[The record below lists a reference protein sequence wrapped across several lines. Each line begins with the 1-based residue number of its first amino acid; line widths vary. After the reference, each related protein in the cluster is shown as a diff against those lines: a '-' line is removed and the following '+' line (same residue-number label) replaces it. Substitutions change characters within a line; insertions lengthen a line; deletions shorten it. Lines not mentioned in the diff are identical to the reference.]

1 MGIVDLGRAFPVSH
15 GGWVSGGGT
24 GTGGAYE
31 RLSIVRHLGK
41 TWISAIETTEE
52 PTNGSVDWDIMVE
65 DTSEFVKPVVQT
77 VSVGNITSTS
87 ATVTINLQ
95 KFGLVANPNDG
106 VEYRKVG
113 TTTWSRTVTQTPT
126 AIGNIGVGVSGLA
139 LTTNY
144 EVRAFAT
151 DPKNPDILAV
161 GDIETFTT
169 TNNTAPV
176 DGTYNNAPTMLFKNQ
191 TIQVT
196 FSGATDSDG
205 TVTHY
210 VVDQIS
216 SANLTVTTAEVAA
229 GSPHTFNVGA
239 ITADETVTYRIRAKD
254 DANEYSAGRTITCTL
269 KAIAKTQKAIFGY
282 GTNGSQASMTNL
294 VSNTGVVSAD
304 TASLADSQNPLIY
317 GTYVNLNLLPIF
329 AYQKIYFD
337 FFSNSQWEKHLAYS
351 YNANYRDWE
360 TDRKSTRLNSSH
372 RSLSR
377 MPSSA

>member
-15 GGWVSGGGT
+15 GNWVSGGGT

-52 PTNGSVDWDIMVE
+52 PTIVATDWDIMVE
-65 DTSEFVKPVVQT
+65 DTNEFVKPIVNT
-77 VSVGNITSTS
+77 VSVGDITGTS
-87 ATVTINLQ
+87 ASVTINLQ
-95 KFGLVANPNDG
+95 KFGLVAAPSVG
-106 VEYRKVG
+106 VEYRRTG

-139 LTTNY
+139 LSTDY

-151 DPKNPDILAV
+151 DPKNPDILSV

-169 TNNTAPV
+169 TNNAAPV
-176 DGTYNNAPTMLFKNQ
+176 DGTYGNAPTVLFKNQ

-205 TVTHY
+205 IVTHY

-229 GSPHTFNVGA
+229 GSPHTFKVGA
-239 ITADETVTYRIRAKD
+239 ITADGTVTYRIRAKD
-254 DANEYSAGRTITCTL
+254 DANEYSNGVTITCTL
-269 KAIAKTQKAIFGY
+269 KSIVKTQKAIFGY
-282 GTNGSQASMTNL
+282 GFNGGSNVSMTNL

-304 TASLADSQNPLIY
+304 TTGV
-317 GTYVNLNLLPIF
+317 GTARHSPAAAGY
-329 AYQKIYFD
+329 
-337 FFSNSQWEKHLAYS
+337 
-351 YNANYRDWE
+351 
-360 TDRKSTRLNSSH
+360 
-372 RSLSR
+372 SLS
-377 MPSSA
+377 

>member
-1 MGIVDLGRAFPVSH
+1 MTTVDLGRAFPVSH
-15 GGWVSGGGT
+15 GDWVSGGCT

-41 TWISAIETTEE
+41 TWISAIETTKE
-52 PTNGSVDWDIMVE
+52 PLVGSADWDIMVE

-95 KFGLVANPNDG
+95 KFGLVAAPSVG
-106 VEYRKVG
+106 VEYRRTG

-139 LTTNY
+139 LSTNY

-151 DPKNPDILAV
+151 DPKNPDILSV
-161 GDIETFTT
+161 GDIKTFTT
-169 TNNTAPV
+169 TNNAAPV

-254 DANEYSAGRTITCTL
+254 DANEYSTGVTITCTL
-269 KAIAKTQKAIFGY
+269 KTVSKTQKAIFGY
-282 GTNGSQASMTNL
+282 GNTGSVASMTNL

-304 TASLADSQNPLIY
+304 TTGVGTARGYLAAAGYGIDKAIFGYGSNGLSVSMTNLVSNTGVVSTDTTGVGTARHSLAAVGY
-317 GTYVNLNLLPIF
+317 
-329 AYQKIYFD
+329 
-337 FFSNSQWEKHLAYS
+337 
-351 YNANYRDWE
+351 
-360 TDRKSTRLNSSH
+360 
-372 RSLSR
+372 SLS
-377 MPSSA
+377 